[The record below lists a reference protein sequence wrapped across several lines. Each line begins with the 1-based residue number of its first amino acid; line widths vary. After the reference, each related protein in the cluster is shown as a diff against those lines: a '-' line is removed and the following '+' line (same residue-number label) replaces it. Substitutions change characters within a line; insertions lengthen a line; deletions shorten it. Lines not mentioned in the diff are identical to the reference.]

1 MLTNLTDLKWE
12 NRIILVNTVNNK
24 DSILNTFEQNETE
37 INERDIVWF
46 VMYNNAVT
54 TNFNGYLT
62 DNFVSNT
69 IEKYK
74 LKDTND
80 QQKVILL
87 GKDGSIKSNHKS
99 LLLEA
104 IFSQIDAMPMRQI
117 EMQSK

>member
-1 MLTNLTDLKWE
+1 MLTNLTALKWE

-24 DSILNTFEQNETE
+24 DSILNIFEQNEAE

-46 VMYNNAVT
+46 VMNNNTVT
-54 TNFNGYLT
+54 TNFNGYLA

-69 IEKYK
+69 IQKYK
-74 LKDTND
+74 LKDTNE

-87 GKDGSIKSNHKS
+87 GKDGNIKSSYKNLVS
-99 LLLEA
+99 EA

-117 EMQSK
+117 EMQSQ